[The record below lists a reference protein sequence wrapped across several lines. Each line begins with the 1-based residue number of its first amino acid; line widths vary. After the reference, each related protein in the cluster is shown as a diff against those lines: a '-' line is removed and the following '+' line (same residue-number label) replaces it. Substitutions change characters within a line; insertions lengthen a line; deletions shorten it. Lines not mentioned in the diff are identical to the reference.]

1 MREIADDAGLI
12 SALAAMIREVD
23 GSHSL
28 GAAALAEA
36 LFERGV
42 TFEDPNARVYAPA
55 TVRSDGTVEPV
66 TNPFGTRAEAEQELA
81 GLLGDDYYRD
91 RRPFIATAIAP
102 AWRAVGL
109 VDVE

>member
-1 MREIADDAGLI
+1 MVSEIADERAGLI
-12 SALAAMIREVD
+12 TALAAVIREVD

-36 LFERGV
+36 LVERGV
-42 TFEDPNARVYAPA
+42 TFKNHKVRVYAPA

-66 TNPFGTRAEAEQELA
+66 TNPFDTPAEAERELA

-91 RRPFIATAIAP
+91 QRPFIATSDAP
-102 AWRAVGL
+102 VWRAV
-109 VDVE
+109 DVQ